1 MDVQWSCPTCT
12 LENSCDSTVC
22 SACGAKRN
30 GTSHEQNPAANSR
43 RTFRRQQSIPVESRR
58 KQDEKQAK
66 EQWID
71 IIQYCR
77 DVREKC
83 VIFFIL
89 SLLQGLFCLRVMEL
103 T

>member
-1 MDVQWSCPTCT
+1 M
-12 LENSCDSTVC
+12 NSCDSTVC
-22 SACGAKRN
+22 SACGAKRD
-30 GTSHEQNPAANSR
+30 GTSHGQNPVANSR
-43 RTFRRQQSIPVESRR
+43 RTFQRQQSIPVEYRR

-71 IIQYCR
+71 IIKYCK
-77 DVREKC
+77 DVRVTC
-83 VIFFIL
+83 VKFFFML